1 MAISVSCEGGVGL
14 ITMESPPANAYDKPM
29 LGELAAAV
37 QEVRDDDA
45 VRCVVVRSA
54 LDKFF
59 CAGADISVLRDSD
72 MPVFHDFLTVAHEA
86 VDMIERTPKLFIA
99 AIRGHCIGGG
109 LELALGC
116 DLRLAAE
123 GGYGFGLAEVKLG
136 LSPGM
141 GGTQRLARLIPKSKA
156 LDLMVTGDTIRPEQ
170 ALELGVID
178 RLFPAQSFDE
188 EVMEYANRLAAGP
201 SLAQGLIKLSV
212 NQGLEASLAQ
222 GLSIERANQTIL
234 FGSQDAQEGVKAFL
248 DKRKAE
254 FKGK

>member
-1 MAISVSCEGGVGL
+1 MAISVTREGGVGL

-29 LGELAAAV
+29 LSELARAV
-37 QEVRDDDA
+37 QAVRDDDA

-72 MPVFHDFLTVAHEA
+72 MPAFHDFLTVAHEA
-86 VDMIERTPKLFIA
+86 VDMMERTPKVFIA
-99 AIRGHCIGGG
+99 AIRGHCVGGG

-116 DLRLAAE
+116 DMRFAAE

-141 GGTQRLARLIPKSKA
+141 GGTQRLARLIPKSRA
-156 LDLMVTGDTIRPEQ
+156 LDMMVTGDTIKPEQ
-170 ALELGVID
+170 ALEWGVVD
-178 RLFPAQSFDE
+178 RLFPSESFDE
-188 EVMEYANRLAAGP
+188 QVMEYAGRLAAGP

-212 NQGLEASLAQ
+212 NQGQEASLAQ
-222 GLSIERANQTIL
+222 GLAIERANQTIL
-234 FGSQDAQEGVKAFL
+234 FGSQDAQEGVQAFL